1 MQFFKDLSIRVKIMI
16 PVVIL
21 GMEIMVTGLI
31 GIMSLKSVMSTN
43 REIVNNY
50 AVSVDQAGEIATNF
64 AMLQKIA
71 YQHIITE
78 DDEVS
83 AELEAQVEQIKAKID
98 GLCTEFAKNLGEGE
112 EKESF
117 NAMQAEY
124 REYLGLYDQVLVLSA
139 SGKDDDAM
147 LLARIQLAP
156 MGTTITTEL
165 TDMKEVNNTAMNA
178 AVAEVEESYSNAV
191 GTMIGVLIVSVIVF
205 AFILWIAW
213 LWVCKRL
220 ININKQLR
228 EVIDTIEAGQG
239 DLTKRVQCFCTDEI
253 GTLAAGINI
262 FIETLHKIMGQIN
275 LSSTQLG
282 SIVATVSD
290 KVETANSNS
299 VDISAVM
306 EELSASME
314 EVASTVT
321 NIKEN
326 VVTVDNNIVALADAS
341 QGLYDYANDMQ
352 KRAGHLEQSAIEN
365 KKNTSNIVNQIIEEL
380 KKAIEDS
387 KSVEQVNS
395 LTNEILGISSQTNLL
410 ALNASIE
417 AARAG
422 EAGRG
427 FAVVA
432 DEISQLADSS
442 RVAASNIQSINQMV
456 LHTVNK
462 LIENS
467 DTMIKYISDN
477 ILPDYDGFV
486 QAGEQYN
493 EDAVHINETVESFN
507 HMSADLKE
515 LIDNITEAIEGIN
528 QAVDESANGVTTAA
542 MNTSDLVKDISDI
555 ENAMEDN
562 KNIAGELSNEA
573 DRFINL

>member
-1 MQFFKDLSIRVKIMI
+1 MQFFKNLSVRIKIMV
-16 PVVIL
+16 PVIL
-21 GMEIMVTGLI
+21 LGIELMVAGFI
-31 GIMSLKSVMSTN
+31 GIASTN
-43 REIVNNY
+43 KVMDSSQEIVNNY
-50 AVSVDQAGEIATNF
+50 EASVGQIEALSPDSADFSSELNSIMEANHVAMDEAIA
-64 AMLQKIA
+64 
-71 YQHIITE
+71 
-78 DDEVS
+78 
-83 AELEAQVEQIKAKID
+83 AQ
-98 GLCTEFAKNLGEGE
+98 
-112 EKESF
+112 
-117 NAMQAEY
+117 QAEY
-124 REYLGLYDQVLVLSA
+124 KA
-139 SGKDDDAM
+139 S
-147 LLARIQLAP
+147 LAAL
-156 MGTTITTEL
+156 
-165 TDMKEVNNTAMNA
+165 
-178 AVAEVEESYSNAV
+178 
-191 GTMIGVLIVSVIVF
+191 IGVNFISCLIL
-205 AFILWIAW
+205 AFVLWISW
-213 LWVCKRL
+213 KWVCKRL
-220 ININKQLR
+220 ININKQLH
-228 EVIDTIEAGQG
+228 EVIDTIEAGRG

-275 LSSTQLG
+275 VSSNQLG

-321 NIKEN
+321 DIKEN
-326 VVTVDNNIVALADAS
+326 VVTVDENIVALADAS
-341 QGLYDYANDMQ
+341 QGLYGYANDMH
-352 KRAGHLEQSAIEN
+352 KRAEHLEKSAVEN
-365 KKNTSNIVNQIIEEL
+365 KQNTSNVVNEIIEEL

-432 DEISQLADSS
+432 DEISELADSS
-442 RVAASNIQSINQMV
+442 RVAASNIQAINQMV
-456 LHTVNK
+456 VQTVNK

-486 QAGEQYN
+486 QAGKQYN

-507 HMSADLKE
+507 HMSAELKE

-542 MNTSDLVKDISDI
+542 MNTSDLVRDIGDI
-555 ENAMEDN
+555 ETAMEDN
-562 KNIAGELSNEA
+562 KSVAGELSSEA

>member
-1 MQFFKDLSIRVKIMI
+1 MQFFKNLSVRIKIMV
-16 PVVIL
+16 PVVLL
-21 GMEIMVTGLI
+21 GIELLLTGLI
-31 GIMSLKSVMSTN
+31 GVVSTN
-43 REIVNNY
+43 KVMDSSQEIANNY
-50 AVSVDQAGEIATNF
+50 AASIDQIGELSTCF
-64 AMLQKIA
+64 ANLQKIA
-71 YQHIITE
+71 YHHIIT
-78 DDEVS
+78 DDDTV
-83 AELEAQVEQIKAKID
+83 ARELEAQID
-98 GLCTEFAKNLGEGE
+98 QTNTRIGEISAELMENLDEGE

-117 NAMQAEY
+117 QTMQEEYAEYLEVYAQVITLSASNQDEDAMTLANGDLASKGTVISTELSDMKEANNAAMDEAIATQQAEY
-124 REYLGLYDQVLVLSA
+124 KGSL
-139 SGKDDDAM
+139 
-147 LLARIQLAP
+147 
-156 MGTTITTEL
+156 
-165 TDMKEVNNTAMNA
+165 NA
-178 AVAEVEESYSNAV
+178 
-191 GTMIGVLIVSVIVF
+191 MIGVGILSCLILIFV
-205 AFILWIAW
+205 LWISW
-213 LWVCKRL
+213 KWVCKRL
-220 ININKQLR
+220 ININRQLR

-275 LSSTQLG
+275 VSSNQLG

-341 QGLYDYANDMQ
+341 QGLYGYANDMQ
-352 KRAGHLEQSAIEN
+352 KRAEHLEKSAVEN
-365 KKNTSNIVNQIIEEL
+365 KQNTSNVVNEIIEEL

-486 QAGEQYN
+486 QAGERYN

-507 HMSADLKE
+507 QMASDLKE

-542 MNTSDLVKDISDI
+542 MNTSDLVRDISDI
-555 ENAMEDN
+555 ETAMEDN
-562 KNIAGELSNEA
+562 KNVAGELSSEA

>member
-1 MQFFKDLSIRVKIMI
+1 MQFFKNLSVRIKIMV
-16 PVVIL
+16 PVVLL
-21 GMEIMVTGLI
+21 GIELFLTGLI
-31 GIMSLKSVMSTN
+31 GVVGINKVMDSSQS
-43 REIVNNY
+43 IADNY
-50 AVSVDQAGEIATNF
+50 AA
-64 AMLQKIA
+64 
-71 YQHIITE
+71 IIE
-78 DDEVS
+78 QIEALSPDS
-83 AELEAQVEQIKAKID
+83 ADYSSELEHLMESNTVEMDEAIAAQ
-98 GLCTEFAKNLGEGE
+98 
-112 EKESF
+112 
-117 NAMQAEY
+117 QAEY
-124 REYLGLYDQVLVLSA
+124 KSSL
-139 SGKDDDAM
+139 
-147 LLARIQLAP
+147 
-156 MGTTITTEL
+156 
-165 TDMKEVNNTAMNA
+165 NA
-178 AVAEVEESYSNAV
+178 
-191 GTMIGVLIVSVIVF
+191 MIGVSILSF
-205 AFILWIAW
+205 FILLFVLWISW
-213 LWVCKRL
+213 KWVCKRL
-220 ININKQLR
+220 ININKQLH

-239 DLTKRVQCFCTDEI
+239 DLTKRVQCFCPDEI
-253 GTLAAGINI
+253 GTLASGINI

-275 LSSTQLG
+275 VSSSQLG

-290 KVETANSNS
+290 KVTTANSNS

-326 VVTVDNNIVALADAS
+326 VVTVDDNIVALADAS
-341 QGLYDYANDMQ
+341 QGLYSYANDMH
-352 KRAGHLEQSAIEN
+352 KRAEHLEKSAVDN
-365 KKNTSNIVNQIIEEL
+365 KQNTSNVVNEIIVEL

-442 RVAASNIQSINQMV
+442 RVAASNIQAINQMV
-456 LHTVNK
+456 VLTVNK

-486 QAGEQYN
+486 QAGKQYN
-493 EDAVHINETVESFN
+493 EDAVHINETVENFN
-507 HMSADLKE
+507 QMASDLKE

-528 QAVDESANGVTTAA
+528 QAVDESANGVTTVA

-555 ENAMEDN
+555 ETAMEDN
-562 KNIAGELSNEA
+562 RNVAGELSSEA

>member
-1 MQFFKDLSIRVKIMI
+1 MKFQKSNSGKYKKSVDLYEQKEYNLVQKFHSFFVYKREKCLGGKNMQFFKNLSVRIKIMV
-16 PVVIL
+16 PVVLL
-21 GMEIMVTGLI
+21 GIELMVTGFI
-31 GIMSLKSVMSTN
+31 GIASTN
-43 REIVNNY
+43 KVMNSSQEIVNNY
-50 AVSVDQAGEIATNF
+50 EASVEKIEALSPDSADFSSELGSIMEANHVAMDEAIA
-64 AMLQKIA
+64 LQ
-71 YQHIITE
+71 
-78 DDEVS
+78 
-83 AELEAQVEQIKAKID
+83 
-98 GLCTEFAKNLGEGE
+98 
-112 EKESF
+112 
-117 NAMQAEY
+117 QAEY
-124 REYLGLYDQVLVLSA
+124 KA
-139 SGKDDDAM
+139 S
-147 LLARIQLAP
+147 LAAL
-156 MGTTITTEL
+156 
-165 TDMKEVNNTAMNA
+165 
-178 AVAEVEESYSNAV
+178 
-191 GTMIGVLIVSVIVF
+191 IGVNFISCLIL
-205 AFILWIAW
+205 AFVLWISW
-213 LWVCKRL
+213 KWVCKRL

-228 EVIDTIEAGQG
+228 EVIDTIEAGRG

-275 LSSTQLG
+275 VSSNQLG

-326 VVTVDNNIVALADAS
+326 VVTVDENIVALADAS
-341 QGLYDYANDMQ
+341 QGLYGYANDMQ
-352 KRAGHLEQSAIEN
+352 KRAEHLEKNAVDNKQS
-365 KKNTSNIVNQIIEEL
+365 TSNVVNEIIEEL

-432 DEISQLADSS
+432 DEISELADSS
-442 RVAASNIQSINQMV
+442 RVAASNIQAINQMV
-456 LHTVNK
+456 VQTVNK

-486 QAGEQYN
+486 QAGKQYN

-507 HMSADLKE
+507 HMSAELKE
-515 LIDNITEAIEGIN
+515 LIDNITDAIEGIN

-542 MNTSDLVKDISDI
+542 MNTSDLVRDISDI
-555 ENAMEDN
+555 ETAMEDN
-562 KNIAGELSNEA
+562 KSVAGELSSEA